1 MFEVKLFD
9 NYAVC
14 SKGDQ
19 TFKLDLISTHKEF
32 GNIYIFSNILN
43 MPYLRKAGFDL
54 INQYQNIGVDKKE
67 VQMTMARC
75 KQMIKESKDTQDI
88 YVELDKLESRVK
100 DIWDYKKT
108 SISLV
113 GLLCIPESQL
123 ELIGEFDQSISESNI
138 NMFSKDNEL
147 LSFFF
152 DCVQI
157 RINNFWNI
165 LDKDMLPYSQSPT
178 LSTNEKAEIKHMK
191 TESNVLSKIA
201 RIFKS

>member
-19 TFKLDLISTHKEF
+19 NYKLDLVSNHKEF
-32 GNIYIFSNILN
+32 GNVYIFSNILN

-67 VQMTMARC
+67 VQMTMALC
-75 KQMIKESKDTQDI
+75 KQMIKENKDVQDI

-123 ELIGEFDQSISESNI
+123 ELIGEFEQSISESNI

-147 LSFFF
+147 ISFFF

-157 RINNFWNI
+157 RINSFWNT
-165 LDKDMLPYSQSPT
+165 LDRDMLPYSPNQTQSI
-178 LSTNEKAEIKHMK
+178 NESKEIKHTK
-191 TESNVLSKIA
+191 TESSVLSKIT